1 MMHTCALNVQFGA
14 NQRDKLKTSA
24 LSMCQEAKIACFTH
38 AKTVPSQ
45 SGHLNRKTLSK
56 NDADL
61 SLNQAKI
68 CKSQFRNGKI
78 NLS

>member
-1 MMHTCALNVQFGA
+1 MQTQFPA
-14 NQRDKLKTSA
+14 KVATEIENLK
-24 LSMCQEAKIACFTH
+24 Q
-38 AKTVPSQ
+38 
-45 SGHLNRKTLSK
+45 